1 MNKHSRSKS
10 GLFLMEMIIVILFF
24 SISSAIC
31 MKIFSTSKIK
41 SDHSRDISN
50 ASVKAQSC
58 AETYKAYSADLEK
71 VASTLDG
78 GFDKNRLVVYYDENW
93 QEVEKKDEASYT
105 LTLKN
110 EDDKYIS
117 TAKICVEK
125 KDGKSLFEI
134 KVKTAKQKLN

>member
-24 SISSAIC
+24 SLSSAIC

-58 AETYKAYSADLEK
+58 AEAYKAYSADLQK

-78 GFDKNRLVVYYDENW
+78 TPLKEKMVVYYDFNW
-93 QEVEKKDEASYT
+93 QEVESKDDASYI

-110 EDDKYIS
+110 SDDKYKS
-117 TAKICVEK
+117 TGKIAVEK
-125 KDGKSLFEI
+125 KDGKILFELNV
-134 KVKTAKQKLN
+134 KVAKPN